1 MTANPYQVAGSSIAR
16 MLGRES
22 LVKRIEAHWMKSVPD
37 HVSVVGPAHY
47 GKSVLLRH
55 LADAHRVGSGCYLT
69 TTYVDLRHGD
79 ARESDAAFKRR
90 LAESV
95 KGSLQPIHIEL
106 ADWIDVEYPRV
117 HEQLG
122 DVFEQLEDDGAR
134 LLVVLDGFDDVLAGT
149 GLTRTL
155 WGQLRDLTQRS
166 DSLRFLTGSRRP
178 LQELCKTEESRTSD
192 FWNIFHPQPVG
203 VHALDEADWPAFL
216 QPIRDGGCE
225 LDESARKEVV
235 NWTGGVPV
243 LVCALLHNLWEEHQH
258 RGSRLSKPDVNRAAE
273 TMIDERTAFLEALW
287 DDCDHELRSDL
298 GALTGGDMAA
308 SELTPGRRRRL
319 EDRGFV
325 RVSGNHM
332 RGSCRFMQRYA
343 KAQAP
348 ALENVTRLFGTVAG
362 FENNIR
368 SMLELRLK
376 QVGQNVDRVLHDY
389 VLRAVTEIDKPEL
402 TINGIRGIVERGL
415 VLIWQAELA
424 SDQTLPEEWL
434 DEWKHA
440 GVKKL
445 PEDQGRLPRDSRGQC
460 SVLQLIT
467 GTRRTRRLSRYVTK
481 TTSLLIDHLHGVG
494 TLGQHRS
501 GYPETRVTIGFATA
515 VVLSA
520 ISLVEC
526 LTKDLEGVG
535 TV

>member
-1 MTANPYQVAGSSIAR
+1 MAANPYQVAGSSIAG

-47 GKSVLLRH
+47 GKSVLLHH
-55 LADAHRVGSGCYLT
+55 LADAHRVGSDCYLT

-95 KGSLQPIHIEL
+95 KGSLQPIHSEL

-122 DVFEQLEDDGAR
+122 DVFEQLEDDDAR
-134 LLVVLDGFDDVLAGT
+134 LLVVLDGFDHVLAGT

-178 LQELCKTEESRTSD
+178 LQELCKTDESRTSD
-192 FWNIFHPQPVG
+192 FWNIFHPQPVR
-203 VHALDEADWPAFL
+203 VHALDESDWPAFL

-225 LDESARKEVV
+225 FDKSARKEVV

-243 LVCALLHNLWEEHQH
+243 LVCALLHNLWEEHQL
-258 RGSRLSKPDVNRAAE
+258 RGSRLSKPHVDQAAE
-273 TMIDERTAFLEALW
+273 TMIDERTAFLKALW

-298 GALTGGDMAA
+298 GALTRGDMAP
-308 SELTPGRRRRL
+308 SELSAGRLRGL
-319 EDRGFV
+319 EDRGFG
-325 RVSGNHM
+325 RVSGN
-332 RGSCRFMQRYA
+332 RLRASCGLMKSYA
-343 KAQAP
+343 RSQAP
-348 ALENVTRLFGTVAG
+348 AIADMTRLFATIAG
-362 FENNIR
+362 FETHIR
-368 SMLELRLK
+368 PMLELRLK
-376 QVGQNVDRVLHDY
+376 QVGGSVDTVLHDY
-389 VLRAVTEIDKPEL
+389 VHRAVIEVDKPEL
-402 TINGIRGIVERGL
+402 AINGIRGIVERGL

-424 SDQTLPEEWL
+424 SDKKLPDEWL

-440 GVKKL
+440 GLKNL
-445 PEDQGRLPRDSRGQC
+445 PEDQGRLPRERGRQC
-460 SVLQLIT
+460 SVLRLIT
-467 GTRRTRRLSRYVTK
+467 GTDRTRRLTE
-481 TTSLLIDHLHGVG
+481 LPG
-494 TLGQHRS
+494 
-501 GYPETRVTIGFATA
+501 
-515 VVLSA
+515 
-520 ISLVEC
+520 
-526 LTKDLEGVG
+526 
-535 TV
+535 

>member
-22 LVKRIEAHWMKSVPD
+22 LVKRIEAHWMKIKPD

-95 KGSLQPIHIEL
+95 KASLQPIHAEL

-122 DVFEQLEDDGAR
+122 DVFEQLEDEDAR
-134 LLVVLDGFDDVLAGT
+134 LLVVLDGFDHVLAGT
-149 GLTRTL
+149 NLTRTL
-155 WGQLRDLTQRS
+155 WGQLRDLTQSS

-178 LQELCKTEESRTSD
+178 LHELCKTEESKTSD
-192 FWNIFHPQPVG
+192 FWNIFYDRSVF

-216 QPIRDGGCE
+216 QPLRDGGCE

-243 LVCALLHNLWEEHQH
+243 LVCALLHNLWEEHQL
-258 RGSRLSKPDVNRAAE
+258 RGSRLSKPDVDRAAE
-273 TMIDERTAFLEALW
+273 TMIDERTSFLEALW

-298 GALTGGDMAA
+298 GTLTRGDMAP
-308 SELTPGRRRRL
+308 SELSASRRRGL
-319 EDRGFV
+319 EDRGFG
-325 RVSGNHM
+325 RVSGNRM
-332 RGSCRFMQRYA
+332 RGSCRLMQRYA
-343 KAQAP
+343 EGQAP
-348 ALENVTRLFGTVAG
+348 ALADLNRVFGTVSG
-362 FENNIR
+362 FETHV
-368 SMLELRLK
+368 SSLLELRLA
-376 QVGQNVDRVLHDY
+376 QVPRP
-389 VLRAVTEIDKPEL
+389 AVAQEFCRIIGNAIRDITPRPQDAL
-402 TINGIRGIVERGL
+402 TWVRRISEEAL
-415 VLIWQAELA
+415 KLIWDAELP
-424 SDQTLPEEWL
+424 DRRIPHEWL
-434 DEWKHA
+434 DEWMQNGDYTDARDGTLPHA
-440 GVKKL
+440 
-445 PEDQGRLPRDSRGQC
+445 SSGQC
-460 SVLQLIT
+460 HLLRLL
-467 GTRRTRRLSRYVTK
+467 TRSDRKARCRYVTK
-481 TTSLLIDHLHGVG
+481 TTCLLVDHLQSVG
-494 TLGQHRS
+494 NFGSHLPN
-501 GYPETRVTIGFATA
+501 YPEAEVTTGFAA
-515 VVLSA
+515 SIVLAA

-526 LTKDLEGVG
+526 LTRDLARAD